1 VTNAAMSA
9 IDRLTPIFR
18 EIFGDPALTV
28 IPELKADDVPTW
40 DSLNHINLI
49 VAVEAE
55 FGFEFTAE
63 ELGSMTKVGDLLTI
77 LHQRGL
83 DRVAPG

>member
-1 VTNAAMSA
+1 MPVIA
-9 IDRLTPIFR
+9 RLISIFR
-18 EIFGDPALTV
+18 EVFGDPTLVVT
-28 IPELKADDVPTW
+28 PELKADDVPAW

-49 VAVEAE
+49 VAIEAE

-77 LHQRGL
+77 LSQRGL
-83 DRVAPG
+83 DRVPPG

>member
-1 VTNAAMSA
+1 MPV

-18 EIFGDPALTV
+18 EVFADPALVV
-28 IPELKADDVPTW
+28 IPELRADDVPTW

-49 VAVEAE
+49 VAIEAE

-77 LHQRGL
+77 LSQRGL
-83 DRVAPG
+83 DRIAPG

>member
-1 VTNAAMSA
+1 MS
-9 IDRLTPIFR
+9 IIHRLTPIFC
-18 EIFGDPALTV
+18 EIFEDPALVVT
-28 IPELKADDVPTW
+28 PELTADDVPTW

-49 VAVEAE
+49 VAIEAE

-77 LHQRGL
+77 LRQRGL
-83 DRVAPG
+83 DASG